1 MPIDLDAIRPRLQA
15 ALGDALQLGDVL
27 GVGGFAAVFR
37 ARDPFLE
44 RDVAIK
50 VLDPALAVSG
60 ELEEQFLREARIV
73 AGVEHPHIVPLY
85 DAVSREGLL
94 YLVMRLL
101 PGQSLAGRFQAE
113 GKLSPDDAARLAHE
127 VAMALA
133 AAHERGVVHR
143 DIKPDNILLDASGH
157 ATVTDFGI
165 SRVTSRPSGEQ
176 FGVTV
181 GTPHYMS
188 PEQAM
193 GEDVDG
199 RADVYSLGV
208 VLFEMLAGRLPFEG
222 RNLNELMAK
231 VISVAPPKV
240 SSLEPATPRALAE
253 LVDRLLSKDRDQR
266 PDAAE
271 LVKLLAAAR
280 TPDAMLTPK
289 AARWRKRR
297 RRLLLVGI
305 AVATAVVVLAVVGRT
320 LFTLGSFVFKDP
332 GKDPIII
339 TEPAMVPA
347 ELLDAAR
354 REGSLRAGE
363 QVKFVF
369 IPGGRSIADAA
380 FIVDSFIVR
389 RSAAG
394 ARRVLLKGGNI
405 NVNRA
410 GRPGDTRLR
419 GYLIIGR
426 GKTSADTLYNDLGGL
441 DLGRLLMALYSNR
454 DKLKDRQP

>member
-1 MPIDLDAIRPRLQA
+1 MPIDIDAIRPRLQA
-15 ALGDALQLGDVL
+15 ALGDALRLGDVL

-37 ARDPFLE
+37 AHDPFLE

-85 DAVSREGLL
+85 DAVSRDGLL

-101 PGQSLAGRFQAE
+101 PGQSLAGRIKAE
-113 GKLSPDDAARLAHE
+113 RKLSPADAARLAHE
-127 VAMALA
+127 VARALA

-208 VLFEMLAGRLPFEG
+208 VLFEMLTGRLPFAG
-222 RNLNELMAK
+222 RNVTELMAK
-231 VISVAPPKV
+231 VISAPPPKV

-253 LVDRLLSKDRDQR
+253 LVDRLLAKERDQR
-266 PDAAE
+266 PHASE
-271 LVKLLAAAR
+271 LVTLLAAAR
-280 TPDAMLTPK
+280 TPDALLTPK
-289 AARWRKRR
+289 AASWRKRR
-297 RRLLLVGI
+297 RRLLLFGT
-305 AVATAVVVLAVVGRT
+305 AVVTAVVVLAVVGKT
-320 LFTLGSFVFKDP
+320 LFMFGSFLLKDP
-332 GKDPIII
+332 GQDPTII
-339 TEPAMVPA
+339 TDLAQVPPSLI
-347 ELLDAAR
+347 EDAR
-354 REGSLRAGE
+354 REGSLLAGE
-363 QVKFVF
+363 SIKYVF
-369 IPGGRSIADAA
+369 IPGGRTIADAT
-380 FIVDSFIVR
+380 FLTDSLLVR
-389 RSAAG
+389 RSPKG
-394 ARRVLLKGGNI
+394 ARRVLLKGANI
-405 NVNRA
+405 NVNRTR
-410 GRPGDTRLR
+410 RPGEDHLR
-419 GYLIIGR
+419 GYLIVAH
-426 GKTSADTLYNDLGGL
+426 GKLHADTLYDDLGGL
-441 DLGRLLMALYSNR
+441 DMTRLLISLVTNSK
-454 DKLKDRQP
+454 KLAGGKP